1 MAKVILRMIGPGLAL
16 PLPELKGA
24 AELVSRSSI
33 RRDHVRSPD
42 ASFANNKITASL

>member
-1 MAKVILRMIGPGLAL
+1 MAKVILRMIGPL
-16 PLPELKGA
+16 PLPELR
-24 AELVSRSSI
+24 ELVSRSSI